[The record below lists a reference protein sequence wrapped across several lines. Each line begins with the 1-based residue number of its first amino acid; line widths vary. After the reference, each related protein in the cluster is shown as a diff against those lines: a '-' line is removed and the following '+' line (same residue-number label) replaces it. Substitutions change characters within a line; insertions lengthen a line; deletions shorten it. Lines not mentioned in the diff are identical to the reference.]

1 MKTILKPYVLDFL
14 KRQGYRY
21 LLSRKDSANDAF
33 QGYITFIPAVTR
45 PAPLSP
51 CIGFDSCFYIAGEAE
66 ELELLSDQSQISV
79 ILDHKDTTL
88 LKKYLIAMP
97 G

>member
-21 LLSRKDSANDAF
+21 LLSRKDSAIDPF
-33 QGYITFIPAVTR
+33 QGYITFIPAVNR
-45 PAPLSP
+45 PAIPGS
-51 CIGFDSCFYIAGEAE
+51 CIGYDSCFYIAGEAE
-66 ELELLSDQSQISV
+66 ELELLSDQNRISV
-79 ILDHKDTTL
+79 ILDHEDTTL